1 MRTVRTIFW
10 LVLVVFLL
18 VFFLQNSQTLTMPV
32 EIRLNLWLKDFSSPQ
47 APLYGVVIGSFI
59 VGLALGAVWGIVGQL
74 RLRGRIRGMDKL
86 LQEKE
91 RELSSLRN
99 LPLTES
105 PSAKGEQGP

>member
-10 LVLVVFLL
+10 LLLL
-18 VFFLQNSQTLTMPV
+18 VFFLIFFLQNSQTLTMPV

-59 VGLALGAVWGIVGQL
+59 LGLVLGAVWGIVGQL
-74 RLRGRIRGMDKL
+74 RLRGRIRGMEKL
-86 LQEKE
+86 VYEKE

-105 PSAKGEQGP
+105 LSPKAEKGP